1 VSRRQGK
8 HIGYLSGAVAL
19 GLLVLVLNLAVP
31 RVTLGARPTKA
42 EGAEA
47 EKVIETLDNTLL
59 MVMKDAKRLGYRG
72 RYEILKPVV
81 EETFDFE
88 SITRY
93 SVGRLWKTF
102 DEKEKEE
109 LVQRFTT
116 LSIAT
121 YAARFDGYGGE
132 KFRLASSKPLRR
144 GRYLVRTELVK
155 ADGEIIHMDYV
166 MKKKGGKWRAVN
178 VVVNGVSDLSLKR
191 AQYTYI
197 LRKKNYEGLIRKLD
211 KKIAAY
217 EED

>member
-1 VSRRQGK
+1 MAGFLLL
-8 HIGYLSGAVAL
+8 IATLSISL
-19 GLLVLVLNLAVP
+19 P
-31 RVTLGARPTKA
+31 STARAADTGEK
-42 EGAEA
+42 AEA
-47 EKVIETLDNTLL
+47 EQVIATLDKTLL
-59 MVMKDAKRLGYRG
+59 MVMKGAERLGYRG
-72 RYEILKPVV
+72 RYEILRPVV

-102 DEKEKEE
+102 TDEQKKELTKK
-109 LVQRFTT
+109 FTL

-132 KFRLASSKPLRR
+132 KFRLVSSKPLRR
-144 GRYLVRTELVK
+144 KRYLVRTELTK
-155 ADGEIIHMDYV
+155 ADGEVIHMDYV
-166 MKKKGGKWRAVN
+166 MKKKDGKWRVVN

-197 LRKKNYEGLIRKLD
+197 LRKKNYDGLIRKLD